1 MVKTNT
7 HTVGSLFAGVGGI
20 CQGFADAG
28 FNVIW
33 ANDNDK
39 FATLTYEANFAHN
52 FDNTDIHTLNP
63 SDFKKV
69 DVITSGF
76 PCQAFSIAGYQKGF
90 KDCRGNL
97 FFETMRFVKD
107 LKPKA
112 ILLENVKNLKS
123 HDKGKTFRII
133 EDCVRDYGYSFI
145 PKVLNTMEYGNIP
158 QTRERIFIVGFR
170 DEADFDKA
178 GSKALCSRYFSYPS
192 KIRLK
197 KTVHNNILQKRKA
210 EDRYYYTEK
219 SKYYKILKKQMKS
232 KDTVYQWRR
241 VYLRENKSGVCP
253 TLTAN
258 MGTGGH
264 NVPLVLDGYGIRKLT
279 PRECARLQ
287 GFKDSFK
294 LPEEVANTQLYKQMG
309 NCVTVSVI
317 KRIAQQIKK
326 ALDAKNNTAQ
336 KDIAIRRSQQMVFA
350 KYEKD
355 IIRNLQ

>member
-1 MVKTNT
+1 MVRTNT
-7 HTVGSLFAGVGGI
+7 YTVGSLFAGVGGI
-20 CQGFADAG
+20 CQGFIDADY
-28 FNVIW
+28 NVIW
-33 ANDNDK
+33 ANDIDK
-39 FATLTYEANFAHN
+39 FAAVTYKANFEHN
-52 FDNTDIHTLNP
+52 FYNSNIRNLNP
-63 SDFKKV
+63 SDFKEA

-90 KDCRGNL
+90 EDCRGNL
-97 FFETMRFVKD
+97 FFETMRIVKK

-112 ILLENVKNLKS
+112 ILLENVKNLER

-158 QTRERIFIVGFR
+158 QTRERIFIVGFLG
-170 DEADFDKA
+170 EADFDKV
-178 GSKALCSRYFSYPS
+178 GSKALCSKHFDYPS
-192 KIRLK
+192 QISLT
-197 KTVHNNILQKRKA
+197 KTVHNNILEKRKV
-210 EDRYYYTEK
+210 EDKYYYTEK
-219 SKYYKILKKQMKS
+219 SRYYKILKKQMKS

-264 NVPLVLDGYGIRKLT
+264 NVPLVLDNYGIRKFT

-287 GFKDSFK
+287 GFKESFI
-294 LPEEVANTQLYKQMG
+294 LPKDVANTQLYKQMG
-309 NCVTVSVI
+309 NSVTVSVI

-326 ALDAKNNTAQ
+326 ALDVKYNGTAQ
-336 KDIAIRRSQQMVFA
+336 KNKVIRRPQQFA
-350 KYEKD
+350 FS
-355 IIRNLQ
+355 

>member
-1 MVKTNT
+1 MVRTNT
-7 HTVGSLFAGVGGI
+7 YTVGSLFAGVGGI
-20 CQGFADAG
+20 CRGFSDAG
-28 FNVIW
+28 FSVKW

-39 FATLTYEANFAHN
+39 FAAITYRANFEHN
-52 FDNTDIHTLNP
+52 FDNSDIHTLNP

-69 DVITSGF
+69 DIITSGF
-76 PCQAFSIAGYQKGF
+76 PCQAFSVAGYQKGF
-90 KDCRGNL
+90 EDCRGNL

-112 ILLENVKNLKS
+112 ILLENVKNLKG

-158 QTRERIFIVGFR
+158 QTRERLFIVGFR
-170 DEADFDKA
+170 GEADFDKPE
-178 GSKALCSRYFSYPS
+178 SKALYSRYFDFPV
-192 KIRLK
+192 KIRLT
-197 KTVHNNILQKRKA
+197 KTVHKDILEKSRV

-219 SKYYKILKKQMKS
+219 SKYYKTLREQMKS

-264 NVPLVLDGYGIRKLT
+264 NVPLVLDDYGIRKLT

-287 GFKDSFK
+287 GFKESFI
-294 LPEEVANTQLYKQMG
+294 LPKEVANTQLYKQMG
-309 NCVTVSVI
+309 NSVTVSVI
-317 KRIAQQIKK
+317 KRIAEEIKK
-326 ALDAKNNTAQ
+326 TLDIKDASNVQKKNMPAKAQ
-336 KDIAIRRSQQMVFA
+336 QFVF
-350 KYEKD
+350 
-355 IIRNLQ
+355 